1 MSWSDTE
8 KNQLR
13 RENETLRRLC
23 QQAMTSEAA
32 SLQARIEWL
41 EAESAK
47 LRAALEQVEWV
58 YKSHVRDNSI
68 CPWCDGDPDS
78 GHKPDCTRQ
87 TALRQSEGEK

>member
-23 QQAMTSEAA
+23 QQAMTSEGA

-41 EAESAK
+41 EAENAK
-47 LRAALEQVEWV
+47 LRAALEQVEWI
-58 YKSHVRDNSI
+58 YEDG
-68 CPWCDGDPDS
+68 CECAWCRNRIAH
-78 GHKPDCTRQ
+78 GHKPDCARQ
-87 TALRQSEGEK
+87 TALRQSEEVGSE